1 MPLGTTYD
9 NTQTQLITQSKPM
22 EQHQDKYENDEI
34 TLKELLYTI
43 KEYWFELWRRWYIIG
58 LLALPVAGYFIYKHY
73 QTPTTFKAETKFIIE
88 GSSSGG
94 GLSSLL
100 GQFGFGGGS
109 TSKINPFKVQEVAK
123 SKTTWKKLMFNKAGK
138 DFIANRI
145 IEVYEF
151 DKIWEKGKDKSL
163 VGFRFKNGDSDNFS
177 DKENKILVGI
187 IGKIVGAKES
197 KEESLFS
204 INFDEDSGIFSLTSK
219 TKDEDLTLALVDQSY
234 KHLKTFFE
242 EELMGSQYATAK
254 LLKSKADSIQRLITS
269 KTYASAAIED
279 KSLGLISNVQG
290 VQSAKLQKEAMVLG
304 SALAEIIKSYE
315 MSDINLQSSRPLFLT
330 IDEAI
335 PPLEPQDSS
344 MLISLIKGC
353 LLGGILGA
361 TFVIGRKVVLNALE
375 GGTEKGER
383 V

>member
-1 MPLGTTYD
+1 
-9 NTQTQLITQSKPM
+9 M

-34 TLKELLYTI
+34 TLKELLFTI
-43 KEYWFELWRRWYIIG
+43 KEYWFELWRKWYIIG

-73 QTPTTFKAETKFIIE
+73 QTPTTFQAETKFIIE

-109 TSKINPFKVQEVAK
+109 TSKINPFKIQEVAK
-123 SKTTWKKLMFNKAGK
+123 SKTTWKKLMFNKVGD

-163 VGFRFKNGDSDNFS
+163 VGFRFKNGDTDNFS
-177 DKENKILVGI
+177 DQENKILVGI
-187 IGKIVGAKES
+187 IGQIVGS
-197 KEESLFS
+197 KLSKVVPLFS
-204 INFDEDSGIFSLTSK
+204 INFDEDSGIFSLSSN
-219 TKDEDLTLALVDQSY
+219 TKDEELTLSLVDKAY
-234 KHLKTFFE
+234 TYLKSFFE
-242 EELMGSQYATAK
+242 NEIMGTQYATAK
-254 LLKSKADSIQRLITS
+254 LLKAKADSIQRLITS

-290 VQSAKLQKEAMVLG
+290 VQSEKLQKEAMVLG
-304 SALAEIIKSYE
+304 AALMEITKSYE

-335 PPLEPQDSS
+335 PPLEPQQSS
-344 MLISLIKGC
+344 LLISLIKGC

-361 TFVIGRKVVLNALE
+361 TFVIGRKVVLNALA
-375 GGTEKGER
+375 G
-383 V
+383 